1 MYTVKQSHVQNKF
14 SSKHIYTYMKKK
26 TVTDLTSNIILCFYS
41 SMKYNLFLHQDIKMG
56 NLWFSAQYILRVHG
70 CTKINEHVNL
80 WCITEKS
87 SNRLSDILTVRMI
100 LVNREHC
107 FFFVAF
113 TSSWKNWSR
122 KPVCWDN
129 WEWEPACW
137 GSWEWEPAYW
147 GSWERKPVKR
157 GRSHGGS
164 GKGGWRSKW
173 AGRVRKWWSSY
184 TTERRLNYPPKKR
197 SDLRY

>member
-1 MYTVKQSHVQNKF
+1 MMYYREIIKQ
-14 SSKHIYTYMKKK
+14 
-26 TVTDLTSNIILCFYS
+26 
-41 SMKYNLFLHQDIKMG
+41 
-56 NLWFSAQYILRVHG
+56 
-70 CTKINEHVNL
+70 
-80 WCITEKS
+80 
-87 SNRLSDILTVRMI
+87 TVRHFNCKNDI
-100 LVNREHC
+100 SKQRTLV
-107 FFFVAF
+107 FFVAF

-122 KPVCWDN
+122 KPVCRDN

-157 GRSHGGS
+157 GRSYGGS
-164 GKGGWRSKW
+164 GKRGWRSKW

-197 SDLRY
+197 EVIWDIKSVLESKEKNRTLLKHVQLETIITFLWMF